1 MGEVQLHDTGVE
13 SIRSFATKVPSS
25 QRYLSGTT
33 TGSYSTLM
41 MMMMMVMVMMIIM
54 VMMMMMMMMMNMMTM
69 AILITFIFM
78 ST

>member
-41 MMMMMVMVMMIIM
+41 MMMVMVMMIIM
-54 VMMMMMMMMMNMMTM
+54 VMMMMMMMNMMTM

>member
-13 SIRSFATKVPSS
+13 SIRSFAKVPSS

-54 VMMMMMMMMMNMMTM
+54 VMMMMMMMMNMMTM

>member
-13 SIRSFATKVPSS
+13 SIRSFAKVPSS

-41 MMMMMVMVMMIIM
+41 MVMMMMMVMVMMMMIIM
-54 VMMMMMMMMMNMMTM
+54 VMMMMMNMMTM
-69 AILITFIFM
+69 AIPITFIFM

>member
-13 SIRSFATKVPSS
+13 SIRSFAKVPSS

-41 MMMMMVMVMMIIM
+41 MMMMVMVMMMMIIM
-54 VMMMMMMMMMNMMTM
+54 VMMMMMMNMMTM